1 MFIYTAPLAPHGE
14 FQMKYFEWRNRENF
28 VNVTTWHGSL
38 WFLFSTMFYWLR
50 LCEMN
55 LIELCCMINLALLSY
70 CPFTMAATLYSGIES
85 LY

>member
-38 WFLFSTMFYWLR
+38 WFLFSTMFYWL
-50 LCEMN
+50 
-55 LIELCCMINLALLSY
+55 
-70 CPFTMAATLYSGIES
+70 
-85 LY
+85 